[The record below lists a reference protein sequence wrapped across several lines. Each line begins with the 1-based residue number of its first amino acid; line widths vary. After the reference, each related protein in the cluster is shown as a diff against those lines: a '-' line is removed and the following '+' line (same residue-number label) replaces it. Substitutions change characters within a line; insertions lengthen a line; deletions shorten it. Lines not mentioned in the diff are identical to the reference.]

1 MESVNSQQLRT
12 LQIEGE
18 RLLVDFWAPWCG
30 PCKQLIPRLE
40 NLETQYPN
48 VKFVKINVDEN
59 VEFALDLN
67 IRTVPTVM
75 VFNGEKLVNRSTG
88 ANQNI
93 VYTNILDN
101 L

>member
-1 MESVNSQQLRT
+1 MENVNREQLET
-12 LQIEGE
+12 LQNNGHKI
-18 RLLVDFWAPWCG
+18 LVDFWAPWCG

-40 NLETQYPN
+40 SLESKYPN

-59 VEFALDLN
+59 VDFALDLN

-75 VFNGEKLVNRSTG
+75 IYDGESLVNRSTG
-88 ANQNI
+88 ANQDI
-93 VYTNILDN
+93 VYTKILDT

>member
-1 MESVNSQQLRT
+1 MESVNSQQLKT
-12 LQIEGE
+12 LQNAGE
-18 RLLVDFWAPWCG
+18 KLLVDFWAPWCG

-75 VFNGEKLVNRSTG
+75 IFNGETLVNRSTG
-88 ANQNI
+88 ANQNV

>member
-1 MESVNSQQLRT
+1 MDSVNEEQLKK
-12 LQIEGE
+12 LQKNGDK
-18 RLLVDFWAPWCG
+18 LLVDFWAPWCV

-40 NLETQYPN
+40 NLEKKYPN

-59 VEFALDLN
+59 SDFSLNLN
-67 IRTVPTVM
+67 IRTVPTVIIYD
-75 VFNGEKLVNRSTG
+75 GENVINRSTG
-88 ANQNI
+88 SNQDI